1 MTLVSIYNLV
11 FFLQGILIR
20 SDFEFSKRLFFTE
33 NNLKKQILFQH
44 ENKSPKFPYF
54 NTLKRQLILKPADPR
69 HEYNRTNNLKPT
81 VYCVCTCTAESRSLQ
96 CAAP

>member
-20 SDFEFSKRLFFTE
+20 SDSELKRLFFTE
-33 NNLKKQILFQH
+33 NNFKKQILFQH

-54 NTLKRQLILKPADPR
+54 NTLKRQLILKPSDPR
-69 HEYNRTNNLKPT
+69 LEDNRTNNLKPT